1 MENNWEKP
9 LFGYWDQVYFTDEA
23 HYNVT
28 GYYQAPRVLREQG
41 ERKNPENQA
50 EEHEQLSEWALHIKA
65 LSTSTAKMTP
75 QNNLLPT
82 PKPPGKPRKKK
93 NETWEQYSQRIAD
106 WEASR
111 PPEVELRIT
120 GAHMTQKYYTKKLLP
135 EYIQAISKARLR
147 DENKSYYLQE
157 DGDPSHSTKSF
168 GNVAYNAKEMN
179 WIDRIVHPAQSPDL
193 NAIEGI

>member
-1 MENNWEKP
+1 VNYYEKGT
-9 LFGYWDQVYFTDEA
+9 LNFY
-23 HYNVT
+23 
-28 GYYQAPRVLREQG
+28 
-41 ERKNPENQA
+41 
-50 EEHEQLSEWALHIKA
+50 SEDD
-65 LSTSTAKMTP
+65 P

-135 EYIQAISKARLR
+135 EYIQAINKS
-147 DENKSYYLQE
+147 KSYYLQE
-157 DGDPSHSTKSF
+157 DGDPSHGTKSF

-193 NAIEGI
+193 NAIEGIWNILF